1 MKTTPFL
8 MIVIVVMASFFAHG
22 QGAVGIGTS
31 NPRSTLEI
39 NGTLRVDSTKPIN
52 NPKRIAVLSDSNTVD
67 YISTDSLMKLFS
79 KPDSSDLCDLDG
91 KSMMELFFSTPGLYS
106 DDCEYLVGGPL
117 NINGPKIITY
127 DPINFFQFRDVYL
140 DWISA
145 ASCYNR
151 LKVGSNILVN
161 LFALAG
167 EQRFYK
173 YTYGLLSAGG
183 TLMTFIGQ
191 SMPASP
197 VGLIRVYY
205 DGSYFLF
212 DYKTGNSSNQFTM
225 SRYNLSG
232 TSFIYVDDITFI
244 PPAALSGYFFNSLQK
259 ASNGFYYLQIY
270 LSSSELSITKYN
282 PDGTY
287 TGQDKRMYVTGFN
300 KINMISI
307 GGIIYLYYNNNDGS
321 SPTFRKMTLF

>member
-1 MKTTPFL
+1 MT
-8 MIVIVVMASFFAHG
+8 SFFAHG

-117 NINGPKIITY
+117 TTSSPIIMTY
-127 DPINFFQFRDVYL
+127 DEVNYLQSRDIYL
-140 DWISA
+140 DWSGVVG
-145 ASCYNR
+145 CYNR
-151 LKVGSNILVN
+151 VKIGSNIFTN
-161 LFALAG
+161 IFGFPNA
-167 EQRFYK
+167 QRIYR
-173 YTYGLLSAGG
+173 YSYGNFSTGG
-183 TLMTFIGQ
+183 TLVSLVGQ
-191 SMPASP
+191 TIPIP
-197 VGLIRVYY
+197 PLTLINLYY
-205 DGSYFLF
+205 DGVYFLF
-212 DYKTGNSSNQFTM
+212 DYKAGNSTNQLIV
-225 SRYNLSG
+225 SRYSFNG
-232 TSFIYVDDITFI
+232 TSFIYINDITFV
-244 PPAALSGYFFNSLQK
+244 PPPALSGYFFNSLQK
-259 ASNGFYYLQIY
+259 ASNGFYYLQMYI
-270 LSSSELSITKYN
+270 SSNEFSISKYN
-282 PDGTY
+282 TNGTY
-287 TGQDKRMYVTGFN
+287 AGQEKRMYVTGYN